1 MKRKR
6 LLLTLFF
13 LLLAYGTWLTVQSL
27 QFQTYRPAP
36 VPSRSTEIVGAYHIH
51 TTHSDGRKSV
61 DEVARIAARQG
72 LDFIIVTDHGNP
84 NRASFR
90 SQGWRE
96 GVLVLA
102 GTEISSNR
110 GHLVGLGFENVDED
124 FSPNAEEAAYQLR
137 SQGGFSVIAH
147 PYSKTSWTWGQTVA
161 YGGIEIISADGVLKR
176 DIVPSIPYWP
186 ALLFKPRFML
196 CKILKRPEKNLRK
209 WDALCEDLPVYGYYS
224 VDAHFFYGLL
234 FSSLRVHLPLGTAL
248 SKDFDKARQQVFG
261 ALSRGYFYSAVD
273 AAALSDGFHFWM
285 ESETEVIPMG
295 STSSLESNTVLHV
308 QLPPGI
314 KAHTRA
320 VRNGQTIHQSDEAS
334 LSYGISLPGIYRV
347 EVYLREKTPLRRD
360 VPWILS
366 NPIFL
371 KEKHHA
377 PH

>member
-6 LLLTLFF
+6 LLLTLLI
-13 LLLAYGTWLTVQSL
+13 LLLAYGTWLIVQSL

-36 VPSRSTEIVGAYHIH
+36 VPARSNEIVGAYHIH

-72 LDFIIVTDHGNP
+72 LDFIIVTDHGSP
-84 NRASFR
+84 NRESFR

-110 GHLVGLGFENVDED
+110 GHLVALGFENVDKD
-124 FSPNAEEAAYQLR
+124 FSPNAEEATYQLR

-176 DIVPSIPYWP
+176 NIVSSIPYWP
-186 ALLFKPRFML
+186 ALLFKPRLLL
-196 CKILKRPEKNLRK
+196 CKILRRPERNLRK

-234 FSSLRVHLPLGTAL
+234 FSSLRVHLPLEAAL
-248 SKDFDKARQQVFG
+248 SKDFDEARQQVFG
-261 ALSRGYFYSAVD
+261 ALSRGYFYNAVN
-273 AAALSDGFHFWM
+273 AVAHSDGFRFWM
-285 ESETEVIPMG
+285 ESEKTTIPMG

-308 QLPPGI
+308 QSPPGI
-314 KAHTRA
+314 KARIRA
-320 VRNGQTIHQSDEAS
+320 IRNGQTIHQSDEAS
-334 LSYGISLPGIYRV
+334 LSYDISLPGIYRV

-371 KEKHHA
+371 KEKRHA